1 MKRVLSVSIEP
12 KSARPLV
19 VWDPVKARA
28 GIGFSVPSPAEA
40 TMVRR
45 NPAEVADWLR
55 ARGKAARPDVTRARA
70 SALGEIFSLVDESET
85 GALDAGQVREALAV
99 LGDESAT
106 VEDAERAMARVG
118 IAPNGK
124 MEFPE
129 FLAIVTGPEP
139 ATPRLSAAARS
150 TAALPPEL
158 TAVAHRRAR
167 LIDRVVTNRGGARVR
182 ILERAEESARVD
194 PLAAAAAERRLR
206 SEVAANAT
214 RAKYMDYG
222 DGADKHNPT
231 VNETHAT
238 RVMRQKMARERRRRS
253 MAYAD
258 GLGTAAMDPHT
269 VYPTRPPTT
278 AEDDEDDEEV
288 DDGSGARRSRRLEE
302 RTPQLATRAR
312 ERLARRLGVRV
323 DADDADSSRFV
334 ESEWKF
340 PEFDRAHRVA
350 RAARQQMALELADGA
365 RTFQTTCDLLGDDDE
380 EEDEEDEEEEDEED
394 EEEEEEEEEAAGVP
408 PAAATTTRT
417 RRIAAEDDAEEHDD
431 REERGG
437 LEEGFDVPPHAGYR
451 VRGGVRRVDVTLVS
465 DAISGAGRAAR
476 AAAESRVDAIE
487 RRRAERAAAIKAWGE
502 AWKAPLKPLKPP
514 KPPGWEEVKATK
526 IAALDA
532 RCGSDARVASEAARS
547 VRERVARI
555 ADGSDGSDGELDGI
569 EDALGTT
576 AGGPLD
582 VLGDST
588 GTAAQPGAGAVLC
601 RLGLPDPNFVRLVDS
616 T

>member
-55 ARGKAARPDVTRARA
+55 ARGKAARPNVTRARA

-85 GALDAGQVREALAV
+85 GALDASQVREALTV
-99 LGDESAT
+99 LGDAFAT
-106 VEDAERAMARVG
+106 VEDATRAMARVG
-118 IAPNGK
+118 IAPDGK

-139 ATPRLSAAARS
+139 VTPRLAAGARRS
-150 TAALPPEL
+150 TRTSLPPEL

-167 LIDRVVTNRGGARVR
+167 LIDRVVTNEGGARVR

-194 PLAAAAAERRLR
+194 PLAAKTAERRLR
-206 SEVAANAT
+206 REVAANAT

-222 DGADKHNPT
+222 DGANKHAL
-231 VNETHAT
+231 VNEPHAT

-258 GLGTAAMDPHT
+258 GLGTAAMDAR

-278 AEDDEDDEEV
+278 ADGDEEE
-288 DDGSGARRSRRLEE
+288 DEFNARTGASRDPSEVAPPLSEPDARA
-302 RTPQLATRAR
+302 RRAR
-312 ERLARRLGVRV
+312 ERLARRLGVGVVDARV
-323 DADDADSSRFV
+323 DAY
-334 ESEWKF
+334 ESEWRF
-340 PEFDRAHRVA
+340 PEYDRTHRVA
-350 RAARQQMALELADGA
+350 RAARQRMALELANGA
-365 RTFQTTCDLLGDDDE
+365 RTFGTTCDLLGGDDD
-380 EEDEEDEEEEDEED
+380 DDDD
-394 EEEEEEEEEAAGVP
+394 EEEEEEAGVP
-408 PAAATTTRT
+408 PAAATMTT
-417 RRIAAEDDAEEHDD
+417 RIAADGSDDADDD
-431 REERGG
+431 REVPF
-437 LEEGFDVPPHAGYR
+437 EEVPFDVPPHAGYR

-476 AAAESRVDAIE
+476 DAAQSRVFAME
-487 RRRAERAAAIKAWGE
+487 RVRAERAAKIKAWGE
-502 AWKAPLKPLKPP
+502 AWKAPPKPLKPP

-532 RCGSDARVASEAARS
+532 RYGSDARVASEAARS
-547 VRERVARI
+547 VREREVRARET
-555 ADGSDGSDGELDGI
+555 AAAGDGVVIGDGEIADGI
-569 EDALGTT
+569 EDALGTS

-588 GTAAQPGAGAVLC
+588 GTAAQPGGGAVLC

>member
-1 MKRVLSVSIEP
+1 M
-12 KSARPLV
+12 
-19 VWDPVKARA
+19 D
-28 GIGFSVPSPAEA
+28 GIGFSVPSPDEA

-288 DDGSGARRSRRLEE
+288 DAGSGARRSRRLEE

-365 RTFQTTCDLLGDDDE
+365 RTFRTTCDLLGD
-380 EEDEEDEEEEDEED
+380 D

-487 RRRAERAAAIKAWGE
+487 RRRAERAAADQGVGRGLE
-502 AWKAPLKPLKPP
+502 
-514 KPPGWEEVKATK
+514 G
-526 IAALDA
+526 AAETAETAETAGVGGGQGDEDRGA
-532 RCGSDARVASEAARS
+532 GRA
-547 VRERVARI
+547 VRERRE
-555 ADGSDGSDGELDGI
+555 GGERGGEEREGTGG
-569 EDALGTT
+569 EDSGWL
-576 AGGPLD
+576 
-582 VLGDST
+582 
-588 GTAAQPGAGAVLC
+588 
-601 RLGLPDPNFVRLVDS
+601 
-616 T
+616 